1 MKQVSA
7 NYKNQ
12 IKEMGREID
21 SIITYYNHYQI
32 ITENNKYIL
41 TEDGQKILTEQIK
54 QDSNINITAE
64 DIYSC
69 KVITH
74 GDLLKTMM
82 KEFDFEVK
90 QDVFLEVMKL

>member
-7 NYKNQ
+7 EYKRQ
-12 IKEMGREID
+12 IKELGREID
-21 SIITYYNHYQI
+21 SIITYYNHYQV
-32 ITENNKYIL
+32 ITEDNHYIL

-64 DIYSC
+64 DIYNC

-74 GDLLKTMM
+74 GNLLKTMM
-82 KEFDFEVK
+82 KSFP
-90 QDVFLEVMKL
+90 M